1 MKTPFKNIYDV
12 LQLNRFIIL
21 AVIVGGVVSCIVSI
35 LMVVKV
41 HNESL
46 NNAFVINGEGN
57 VIPLKMVSQ
66 NENREVEALA
76 HLELFHRYFYE
87 LNASNYERN
96 IEKALWLCNSTVD
109 ALYRQK
115 KADGFYNR
123 LLQYSLVQKVIL
135 IESGLNLEKEPYTFR
150 TKVVFEINRGTV
162 TDTYV
167 LITTGKLIHV
177 ERNFPHNPHGLLI
190 TDFFEDS
197 LQKLSDEELL
207 ELNASVETG
216 SQYNR

>member
-21 AVIVGGVVSCIVSI
+21 AVIVGGVVTCIVSI
-35 LMVVKV
+35 AMVVKV

-76 HLELFHRYFYE
+76 HLELFHRYFYD
-87 LNASNYERN
+87 LNAGNYERN

-135 IESGLNLEKEPYTFR
+135 IESGLDLDKEPYTFR
-150 TKVVFEINRGTV
+150 TKTVFEINRGTV

-167 LITTGKLIHV
+167 LITIGKLIHV

-197 LQKLSDEELL
+197 LQKLSNEELQ
-207 ELNASVETG
+207 ELKTSVETG
-216 SQYNR
+216 SQ